1 MNIVKDYTTISMWVN
16 QIDVLEVV
24 ILLMTNITKYVP
36 KKTEDLN
43 LIVFNVITGTTD
55 SKTLRRHVSCVCKC
69 KFDGRKCN
77 SNQKWNNDK
86 CRYEHKNIIYV
97 RNIIFLMLLRVV
109 YLMKK

>member
-55 SKTLRRHVSCVCKC
+55 SKT
-69 KFDGRKCN
+69 
-77 SNQKWNNDK
+77 
-86 CRYEHKNIIYV
+86 
-97 RNIIFLMLLRVV
+97 
-109 YLMKK
+109 